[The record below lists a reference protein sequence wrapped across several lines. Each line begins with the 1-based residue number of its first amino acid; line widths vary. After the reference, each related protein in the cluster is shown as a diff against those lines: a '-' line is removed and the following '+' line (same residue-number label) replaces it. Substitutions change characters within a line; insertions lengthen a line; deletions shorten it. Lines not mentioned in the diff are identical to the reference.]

1 MRDWDFDGQLAR
13 TLRILACLLVF
24 FCLALLVRPQDPV
37 LLGLGIGIA
46 TGMWNAFFLGRRL
59 RAIVNMV
66 VPKAYAHMK
75 AGYAIRI
82 STCIAVLYFVSRY
95 DSINIYAAAAGIF
108 VAPCIFTFSTVLM
121 LIGLPNGKPERPNP

>member
-24 FCLALLVRPQDPV
+24 FCLALLIRPQDPV

-46 TGMWNAFFLGRRL
+46 TGMWNAFFLGKRL
-59 RAIVNMV
+59 LAIVSMA
-66 VPKAYAHMK
+66 VPNAYAHMK
-75 AGYAIRI
+75 AGYAMRI
-82 STCIAVLYFVSRY
+82 STSIAVLYFVSRT
-95 DSINIYAAAAGIF
+95 DSINLYAAAAGIF

-121 LIGLPNGKPERPNP
+121 LMGLPNRKSERPNS

>member
-24 FCLALLVRPQDPV
+24 FCLVLLIWPPDPV

-46 TGMWNAFFLGRRL
+46 TGMWNAFFLGKRL
-59 RAIVNMV
+59 RTIVSMV

-75 AGYAIRI
+75 AGYALRI
-82 STCIAVLYFVSRY
+82 STSIAVLYIVSLY
-95 DSINIYAAAAGIF
+95 DSINIYAVAAGIF

-121 LIGLPNGKPERPNP
+121 LMGLPNGKPERPNP

>member
-1 MRDWDFDGQLAR
+1 MQDWNFDGQLAR
-13 TLRILACLLVF
+13 SLRIVACILVF
-24 FCLALLVRPQDPV
+24 FCLVLLIRPQDPV

-59 RAIVNMV
+59 RAIVSMV

-75 AGYAIRI
+75 AGYAMRI
-82 STCIAVLYFVSRY
+82 SISIAVLYFVSRY

-121 LIGLPNGKPERPNP
+121 LMGLPNGKPERPNP

>member
-13 TLRILACLLVF
+13 TLRIAACLLVF
-24 FCLALLVRPQDPV
+24 FCLALLIGPQDPV

-46 TGMWNAFFLGRRL
+46 TGMWNAFFLGKRL
-59 RAIVNMV
+59 RTIVSMV

-75 AGYAIRI
+75 AGYALRI
-82 STCIAVLYFVSRY
+82 STSIAVLYIVSLY
-95 DSINIYAAAAGIF
+95 DSINIYAVAAGIF

-121 LIGLPNGKPERPNP
+121 LMGLPNGKPERPNP